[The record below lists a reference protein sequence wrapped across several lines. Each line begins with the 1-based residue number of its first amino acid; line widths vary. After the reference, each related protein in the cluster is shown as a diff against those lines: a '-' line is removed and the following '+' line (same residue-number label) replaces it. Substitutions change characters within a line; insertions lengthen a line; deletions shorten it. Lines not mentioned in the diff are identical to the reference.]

1 MVYDFN
7 DVPPRGTF
15 NLHLWHFPYSCPEI
29 NGHRTTRGQPPTQ
42 LLHTMLAMES
52 GNKLARTRKLL
63 YVGKLPKL
71 DAIIHY
77 LTFLLD

>member
-1 MVYDFN
+1 MAAVA
-7 DVPPRGTF
+7 
-15 NLHLWHFPYSCPEI
+15 SCPEI

-52 GNKLARTRKLL
+52 SNKLARTRKLL